1 MLFRMTKSELYR
13 ASRMKCTY
21 IIPIIM
27 VAIVML
33 LCFMYMRLDSE
44 QLGLGESVFS
54 NYIEDEDEREEAMK
68 NDLTNIVTTDEEE
81 ARSGSLIGEGIIYDW
96 KVDNVFNIFTSAAD
110 ILLLLSIFVGIFIG
124 MLHSTGTDKNM
135 LIASGNRNVLFGAR
149 AITIGLYSLMF
160 ELLILLSTIVGIAI
174 FGKSVSFDDPVRLI
188 KYTAV
193 SWIMVFTFSMLIM
206 LIGNLVRSQAAAI
219 TIGIILAYGVLNMIL
234 MLVDILI
241 RKIFGVDDF
250 ALSEYTI
257 TGRIQSF
264 RVFSSTGYITKS
276 LIVCGVVLAIITAI
290 QVNIN
295 RKRDLC

>member
-44 QLGLGESVFS
+44 QLGLGESVFGT
-54 NYIEDEDEREEAMK
+54 YIEDEEEREEAMK
-68 NDLTNIVTTDEEE
+68 DDLTNIVTTDEEE
-81 ARSGSLIGEGIIYDW
+81 VRSGSLIGEGIIYDW

-149 AITIGLYSLMF
+149 AITIGLYSLVF

-241 RKIFGVDDF
+241 RKIFDVDDF